1 MIKIIKKIYPLYLL
15 FTVLLFAFFAFQNG
29 ISGGNSSAY
38 LHIFLNVTV
47 LFCLTVSLMWLMG
60 RPPEGKNVISSF
72 ENATIDMGIRINRR
86 KLRRWVSCSYGIDD
100 GNVVIYTFA
109 KPKEI
114 AKVSEILDIYKEN
127 SSIIFEF
134 SGYIW
139 YLTSEAADKD
149 LEKIKDLTGR

>member
-1 MIKIIKKIYPLYLL
+1 
-15 FTVLLFAFFAFQNG
+15 
-29 ISGGNSSAY
+29 
-38 LHIFLNVTV
+38 
-47 LFCLTVSLMWLMG
+47 MWLMG

-109 KPKEI
+109 KQKEI
-114 AKVSEILDIYKEN
+114 AKVSDILDVYTERN
-127 SSIIFEF
+127 SIIFEF